1 MSFSKANTEKVL
13 DDLLLK
19 MAEMFE
25 HDDLTVE
32 QYCRIAEVISVRAQT
47 ASIRSNSIASATAAA
62 LQNLICAAGRM
73 SRGEEPRMHKGVT
86 LTDEEAAELG
96 SVIAPNHIV

>member
-1 MSFSKANTEKVL
+1 MSFSKANTKKVL

-32 QYCRIAEVISVRAQT
+32 QYCRIAEVIVK
-47 ASIRSNSIASATAAA
+47 IAE
-62 LQNLICAAGRM
+62 L
-73 SRGEEPRMHKGVT
+73 RG
-86 LTDEEAAELG
+86 DEERRRSLDAVTNRLM
-96 SVIAPNHIV
+96 SDLRIKH